1 MTGKILTGVGAAVL
15 VFAAG
20 GCLTRVELPEPPR
33 PSIAPEAAE
42 PSTEGVA
49 LDPAG
54 ARPMYTELLPIDLA
68 SAVRVA
74 LAENLDVRRARE
86 RVAGSQARLDGSVA
100 ALFPVLSPWAMA
112 ENVGG
117 AARATAGD
125 IVSVAFESY
134 QVWALFQSILNPG
147 KVAYDIIASRKR
159 LLASG
164 HQERAVRMEVVRLAA
179 VQYYDLSLARARVVA
194 VERAVREAEELVRVT
209 EARGRAGAGLPADGL
224 RARAEYAARRQDLAL
239 ALKAFGDAS
248 VALAVTLHL
257 DPAVT
262 LLPAEES
269 LAPRPLVRADLEI
282 TALLDL
288 ALAHRDDLQ
297 AVFALVGAAEAD
309 GKSAWWAAF
318 GPTTSAGALYGGL
331 GGSAGVDD
339 KESQGW
345 HGQDRVMT
353 GSSWKLALS
362 SLADLESAG
371 SNERLAALDAGQK
384 LERVR
389 AEVVRADQERLTQA
403 RLLPDAAEQLK
414 FAEEALRTTR
424 ASFDAGATTAFDV
437 LHAESVLGLA
447 RLRQGET
454 VARFN
459 QAQVNLLA
467 ALGLLDGV
475 SLGTSVSR
483 ER

>member
-1 MTGKILTGVGAAVL
+1 MTGKTWTSLAAAAMVL
-15 VFAAG
+15 ASS
-20 GCLTRVELPEPPR
+20 GCLTRVELPETPR
-33 PSIAPEAAE
+33 PSVAPEPAE
-42 PSTEGVA
+42 TIAEGVA

-54 ARPMYTELLPIDLA
+54 ARPMYTELLPIDLG

-100 ALFPVLSPWAMA
+100 ALFPVLSPWSMA

-117 AARATAGD
+117 AARATGGD

-147 KVAYDIIASRKR
+147 KVAYDILASRKR
-159 LLASG
+159 VLASG
-164 HQERAVRMEVVRLAA
+164 HQERAVRMEIVRLAA
-179 VQYYDLSLARARVVA
+179 VQYYELSLARARVVA

-209 EARGRAGAGLPADGL
+209 EARARAGAGLPADGL
-224 RARAEYAARRQDLAL
+224 RARAEFAARRQDLAL
-239 ALKAFGDAS
+239 ALRAFGDAS
-248 VALAVTLHL
+248 VNLAVTLHL

-269 LAPRPLVRADLEI
+269 LAPRPLVRPDLGI
-282 TALLDL
+282 AVLLDL
-288 ALAHRDDLQ
+288 ALANRDDLR
-297 AVFALVGAAEAD
+297 AVLALVGAADAD

-339 KESQGW
+339 EKSQGW
-345 HGQDRVMT
+345 HGHDRVMT
-353 GSSWKLALS
+353 GASWKLALS

-371 SNERLAALDAGQK
+371 SNERMAALDAEQK

-389 AEVVRADQERLTQA
+389 AEVVRADQDRLTQA
-403 RLLPDAAEQLK
+403 RLLPDAAEQLR

-437 LHAESVLGLA
+437 LHAESVLGQA
-447 RLRQGET
+447 RLRQGEA
-454 VARFN
+454 VARYN

-467 ALGLLDGV
+467 ALGVLDSG
-475 SLGTSVSR
+475 SLGVPDPR